1 MSKNITHNNS
11 KKFIVGLTGGIGSGK
26 TTISN
31 IFEELNIDIVDADVV
46 AREVVEQGQPALEEI
61 RQYFGKEIVSDSG
74 KLNRTLL
81 RTIIFSD
88 QKKKEWLNKLLHPL
102 IRQSLLQQITA
113 TKSQYCLLVAP
124 LLIEN
129 KLHHMVDRV
138 LVIDVSEQT
147 QVIRVTKRDPS
158 NEEEIKRII
167 ANQIPRNQRIAEA
180 DDVINNEST
189 ELQFINNQV
198 TKLHQE
204 YNKLAKIKKKH
215 HQ

>member
-26 TTISN
+26 TTIAN

-74 KLNRTLL
+74 QLNRTLL

-147 QVIRVTKRDPS
+147 QIIRVTKRDPS

-204 YNKLAKIKKKH
+204 YNKLAEIKKKH

>member
-26 TTISN
+26 TTIAN

-46 AREVVEQGQPALEEI
+46 AREVVEPGQPALEEI

-74 KLNRTLL
+74 QLNRTLL

-138 LVIDVSEQT
+138 LVVDVSEQT
-147 QVIRVTKRDPS
+147 QIIRVTKRDPS

-204 YNKLAKIKKKH
+204 YNKLAEIKKEH